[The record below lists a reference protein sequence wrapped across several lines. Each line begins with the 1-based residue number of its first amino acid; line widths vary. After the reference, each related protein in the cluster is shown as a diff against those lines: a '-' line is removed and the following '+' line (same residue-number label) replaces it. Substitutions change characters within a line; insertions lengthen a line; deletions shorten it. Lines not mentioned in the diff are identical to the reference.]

1 MNHNIFYTIEDISN
15 DFKLNETEVR
25 RAIAKLKHYLEPH
38 IKRGAKNRL
47 LLAPDTLI
55 IFQEIKKIIDLEGN
69 FEEAIRRVE
78 ESLKETVI
86 QRQSNQDQTESQHL
100 NKNGAQTGLNQELK
114 QKVDSLQDQL
124 LRSEK
129 EKIEIEK
136 EKVALDKKL
145 FQFQQV
151 TLLLTGQCDP
161 QKAQEAERQRQFEEI
176 RKVELWNKYTSY
188 SFWRFRKK
196 AKIKQELD
204 MLINNRPP
212 Q

>member
-1 MNHNIFYTIEDISN
+1 MNNNIFYTIKDISN

-25 RAIAKLKHYLEPH
+25 RVVAKLKHYLEPH
-38 IKRGAKNRL
+38 IKRGSKNRL
-47 LLAPDTLI
+47 LLDPDALI
-55 IFQEIKKIIDLEGN
+55 VFQEIKKIIDLEEN
-69 FEEAIRRVE
+69 FEEAIRKVE
-78 ESLKETVI
+78 ENLKEAAI
-86 QRQSNQDQTESQHL
+86 QRQSNQTESQRL
-100 NKNGAQTGLNQELK
+100 NKDGTSQIDLNHELK

-129 EKIEIEK
+129 EKLEIEK

-151 TLLLTGQCDP
+151 ILLLTGQCDP
-161 QKAQEAERQRQFEEI
+161 QRAQETERQRQFEEK

-196 AKIKQELD
+196 TKIKKELD
-204 MLINNRPP
+204 MLINNWPH